1 MVSTDGLLDKILAM
15 KIKILSYNIHKGFDS
30 FGLKFTLHEIRE
42 AIQSTQADIAILQ
55 EVVGENRKFLKSIKK
70 WPKEP
75 QFEFLADSIWPH
87 FAYGKNAVYDERHH
101 GNAILS
107 KFPII
112 KKENLNIS
120 TNPLEQRGLLHCEL
134 EISNQTTNLDPFR
147 LHIFNVHL
155 DLWQGG
161 RKQQMAKIIQ
171 RAQEQV
177 PHGCPFILAGDFN
190 DWTQTLTPYFIEHL
204 GVYESHLESFSYHAK
219 SFPSYLPLISL
230 DRVYFRKL
238 RLLNCTTLSNQPW
251 SQLSDHL
258 PLLVEVEIET

>member
-1 MVSTDGLLDKILAM
+1 M
-15 KIKILSYNIHKGFDS
+15 KIKILSYNIHKGFNR
-30 FGLKFTLHEIRE
+30 FGLKFTLHEIKE
-42 AIQSTQADIAILQ
+42 AIQSTNADLALLQ
-55 EVVGENRKFLKSIKK
+55 EVVGENKKLLRNIKS

-112 KKENLNIS
+112 KNENLNIS
-120 TNPLEQRGLLHCEL
+120 TNPFEQRGLLHCEL
-134 EISNQTTNLDPFR
+134 DIPNLNHFH

-155 DLWQGG
+155 DLWKSG
-161 RKQQMAKIIQ
+161 RSQQMKKIIQ
-171 RAQEQV
+171 RAKEHI
-177 PHGCPFILAGDFN
+177 PMGSPFILAGDFN
-190 DWTQTLTPYFIEHL
+190 DWTQALTPHFIEHL

-219 SFPSYLPLISL
+219 SFPSYFPMVSL
-230 DRVYFRKL
+230 DRIYFRKL
-238 RLLNCTTLSNQPW
+238 RLLNCTTLTNQPW

-258 PLLVEVEIET
+258 PLLAEMEIEEL